1 MSEGPGSEAGDAEKK
16 YVPPHLRGSYDMPHE
31 SYGNGGGPR
40 FSGSR
45 GGGRGRG
52 AGFSYNNRADYGN
65 RQDFGAG
72 RTSGGGNGY
81 NNEGEYRQ
89 RPDSGFGA
97 PQRRYAEEATVDWS
111 VQLPRSERIEKE
123 LFHKVN
129 TGINFDQYDNIPV
142 SVTGP
147 NVDNVVAIQTYNDLS
162 LTGIMRDNI
171 ACAQYAR
178 PTPVQ
183 KNAIPIT
190 LGGRDLMA
198 CAQTG
203 SGKTAAFLIPILNS
217 MFAQGPGHSVSAW
230 VGASIG
236 IYSSLE

>member
-1 MSEGPGSEAGDAEKK
+1 MRGGFDGPPAD
-16 YVPPHLRGSYDMPHE
+16 

-40 FSGSR
+40 FGGR

-52 AGFSYNNRADYGN
+52 GGGFGYGN
-65 RQDFGAG
+65 RSDHGNRNDYGG
-72 RTSGGGNGY
+72 RHSGGGGGGYSNGY
-81 NNEGEYRQ
+81 NNYGGGNDGGYRQ
-89 RPDSGFGA
+89 RPESGYGGPPRRSVDDGGA
-97 PQRRYAEEATVDWS
+97 DWS
-111 VQLPRSERIEKE
+111 VQLPRNERLEKE
-123 LFHKVN
+123 LFHKIN

-142 SVTGP
+142 SATGP
-147 NVDNVVAIQTYNDLS
+147 NVDNLTPIQTYNDLS
-162 LTGIMRDNI
+162 LTTIMRDNI
-171 ACAQYAR
+171 TCAQYAR

-217 MFAQGPGHSVSAW
+217 MFAQGPGHSVSAC
-230 VGASIG
+230 VS
-236 IYSSLE
+236 